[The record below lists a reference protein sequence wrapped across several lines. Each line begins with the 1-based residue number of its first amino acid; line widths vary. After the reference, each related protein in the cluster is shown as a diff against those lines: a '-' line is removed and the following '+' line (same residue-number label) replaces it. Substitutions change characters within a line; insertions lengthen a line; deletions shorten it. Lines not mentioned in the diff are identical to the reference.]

1 MTGREKIIK
10 YAGERKIF
18 RPSDIERELGLSPMY
33 IWRLVQEGQLERVGY
48 GLYSLKTSDHT
59 EQQSILEIAAKM
71 PSAVLC
77 LLSALRFHDLTT
89 QNPFEI
95 WIAIPRG
102 TRYPQATGTRTRVF
116 RFARRIY
123 DAGIE
128 KHFVEGVEVK
138 VYSPAKTVA
147 DCFYYQRKVG
157 LDVALEALR
166 DAWRSHKVTMDE
178 LYHYAEVR
186 NIKSKMLPYLNTL
199 S

>member
-10 YAGERKIF
+10 YARERKVF
-18 RPSDIERELGLSPMY
+18 RSSDIENELGLSRMY
-33 IWRLVQEGQLERVGY
+33 IWRLVQEGLLERVGY
-48 GLYSLKTSDHT
+48 GLYSLTTSEHT

-102 TRYPQATGTRTRVF
+102 TRYPRPTGTRTRVF
-116 RFARRIY
+116 RFADNVY

-128 KHFVEGVEVK
+128 KHILDGVEVK

-157 LDVALEALR
+157 LDIALEALR

-178 LYHYAEVR
+178 LYYYAEVR
-186 NIKSKMLPYLNTL
+186 NIKSKMLPYLNTIA
-199 S
+199 